1 MNATPTSL
9 SRPPVPPFTLESA
22 TAKVRAAEDAWNT
35 RDPER
40 VAQAYTVDSRWR
52 NRGEFVVGRDAIV
65 AFLTRKWTREIEYR
79 LVKELWG
86 FRDDRMAVRFAYEWR
101 DDSGNWY
108 RSHGNELWEFDP
120 AGYMRRREASI
131 NDILIAEADRRFR
144 WPQGPRPVD
153 APGLTELGL

>member
-1 MNATPTSL
+1 MNPTPASPA
-9 SRPPVPPFTLESA
+9 RPPIPPFTLESA
-22 TAKVRAAEDAWNT
+22 TVKVRAAEDAWNT

-65 AFLTRKWTREIEYR
+65 AFLTRKWVREIEYR

-86 FRDDRMAVRFAYEWR
+86 FRENRMAVRFAYESR

-131 NDILIAEADRRFR
+131 NDILITESDRRFR